1 MTTLEWVG
9 IGWSICLFI
18 SIICIA
24 LVKEEVLV
32 EDVLILLLM
41 APIIAILM
49 PFDVLA
55 KYEIHKIKLWS
66 K

>member
-18 SIICIA
+18 SIICTA
-24 LVKEEVLV
+24 SVKEELLV
-32 EDVLILLLM
+32 EDVLILLLI
-41 APIIAILM
+41 APIMAMVM
-49 PFDVLA
+49 PFDVLS
-55 KYEIHKIKLWS
+55 KYDIHKIKLWS